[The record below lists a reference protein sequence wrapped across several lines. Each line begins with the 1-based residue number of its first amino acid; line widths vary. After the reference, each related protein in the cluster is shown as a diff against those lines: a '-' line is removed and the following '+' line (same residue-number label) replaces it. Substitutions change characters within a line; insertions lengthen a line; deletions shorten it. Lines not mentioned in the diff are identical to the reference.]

1 MVGGATWSYTT
12 PSEDNVQAKGAE
24 GDSTMTD
31 QMADRAGVIDA
42 LPPGRRLVHRHS
54 IWVRLTHWVW
64 AVALVVLFMSG
75 MQIFN
80 AHPSLNFGNFT
91 QFDPQDTGPNRLIL
105 NIDNDGNKGIT
116 QVFGHTFDTTGVLG
130 VSNTAEG
137 LQARG
142 MPSWLTLPATQDLA
156 TGRRW
161 HFLFAWILAINGLVY
176 IAYGLISG
184 HFRRDLIPRLREFG
198 NIPHDIL
205 MHLKLRFS
213 HGADAPQYNILQK
226 LAYAGILFVVLPVLV
241 LAGLEMSPRVDAALP
256 WLQTLFGGRQSARTI
271 HFLMAWTLAAFLA
284 LHLVMVV
291 VSGVFNNMRSM
302 ITGRAAV
309 TRD

>member
-1 MVGGATWSYTT
+1 
-12 PSEDNVQAKGAE
+12 
-24 GDSTMTD
+24 MTD
-31 QMADRAGVIDA
+31 QTADTMTVADS
-42 LPPGRRLVHRHS
+42 LPPRRILIHRHS
-54 IWVRLTHWVW
+54 IWVRLTHWTW
-64 AVALVVLFMSG
+64 AISLVILFMSG

-105 NIDNDGNKGIT
+105 NIDNNGDKGIT
-116 QVFGHTFDTTGVLG
+116 QVLGHTFDTTGVLG
-130 VSNTAEG
+130 VSNTSDGPA
-137 LQARG
+137 ARG
-142 MPSWLTLPATQDLA
+142 FPSWMTLPATQDLA

-161 HFLFAWILAINGLVY
+161 HFLFAWILAINGVVY

-184 HFRRDLIPRLREFG
+184 HFVRDLIPRLREFAA
-198 NIPHDIL
+198 IPHDIV

-213 HGADAPQYNILQK
+213 HGSDAPQYNILQK
-226 LAYAGILFVVLPVLV
+226 LTYGLILFVVLPVLV

-256 WLQTLFGGRQSARTI
+256 WLQIVFGGRQSARTI
-271 HFLMAWTLAAFLA
+271 HFLMAWTLAAFLV

-291 VSGVFNNMRSM
+291 VSGFFNNMRSM